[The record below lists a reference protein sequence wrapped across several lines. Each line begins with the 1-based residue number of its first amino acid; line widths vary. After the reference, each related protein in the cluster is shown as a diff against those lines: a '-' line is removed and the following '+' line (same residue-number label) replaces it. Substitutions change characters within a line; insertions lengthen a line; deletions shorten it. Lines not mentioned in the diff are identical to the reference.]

1 MSTTLKK
8 FFPKGTLVKWSASA
22 ENFHTSSGEMILNN
36 DTTLNIELKNS
47 KIALEWDGGGTKSVF
62 MGNKIVTSTSPIC
75 VGDDGP
81 LTDFNFG
88 SDFSNDSTT
97 KNVFIDAVGLSSN
110 GYIGFFNYDTN
121 VIKNIEMINSSH
133 ITKFNQLFANMQH
146 IKTVSIDTSG
156 ATELYAMFAFSAI
169 ENPPYLNTSNV
180 TNADSMFYKC
190 TKLKNIPL
198 YDFSNVTNMN
208 HMFTECSNLTNIP
221 QLDTHNVKNIEF
233 CFSDCTKLESVPL
246 LDFSNV
252 ENIHA
257 CFSDCTM
264 LKSVPLLDFSKVTD
278 TFLVFSHC
286 NSLKNV
292 GGFIGLK
299 TDISFLDSPLTHDS
313 ALNVIN
319 NLATSSGHMVEFKKT
334 TFDTLTPAE
343 IAKATDKGWTITYL

>member
-8 FFPKGTLVKWSASA
+8 YFPIGTLVKWSASA

-62 MGNKIVTSTSPIC
+62 IGNKIVTSTSPIY

-81 LTDFNFG
+81 MTDFNFG

-110 GYIGFFNYDTN
+110 GYISFFNYDTN
-121 VIKNIEMINSSH
+121 VIENIEMINSSH
-133 ITKFNQLFANMQH
+133 ITKFNHLFANMQH

-156 ATELYAMFAFSAI
+156 AKELYAMFANSAI

-180 TNADSMFYKC
+180 TNTDSMFYKC
-190 TKLKNIPL
+190 AKLKNIPT
-198 YDFSNVTNMN
+198 YDFSKVTNMN
-208 HMFTECSNLTNIP
+208 HMFDGCHELTTIP
-221 QLDTHNVKNIEF
+221 QLDTHNVENIEF
-233 CFSDCTKLESVPL
+233 CFSSCTKLESVPL

-252 ENIHA
+252 T
-257 CFSDCTM
+257 S
-264 LKSVPLLDFSKVTD
+264 TD
-278 TFLVFSHC
+278 MVFSGCFHLR
-286 NSLKNV
+286 SV

-299 TDISFLDSPLTHDS
+299 TDISFIDSPLTHDS
-313 ALNVIN
+313 ALNIID
-319 NLATSSGHMVEFKKT
+319 NLAVSTGHIVEFKKS
-334 TFDTLTPAE
+334 TFNTLTPAE

>member
-8 FFPKGTLVKWSASA
+8 IFPKGTLVKWSASA

-81 LTDFNFG
+81 MTDFYFD

-110 GYIGFFNYDTN
+110 GYINFFNYDTN
-121 VIKNIEMINSSH
+121 VIENIEMINSSH

-156 ATELYAMFAFSAI
+156 ATELYAMFAFSTI

-190 TKLKNIPL
+190 AKLKNIPP
-198 YDFSNVTNMN
+198 YDFSKVTNME
-208 HMFTECSNLTNIP
+208 HTFWGCSNITSIP
-221 QLDTHNVKNIEF
+221 YLDTHNVENIKF
-233 CFSDCTKLESVPL
+233 CFSDCTYLKSVPL

-252 ENIHA
+252 TSA
-257 CFSDCTM
+257 DVAFSDCT
-264 LKSVPLLDFSKVTD
+264 
-278 TFLVFSHC
+278 
-286 NSLKNV
+286 SLKNV

-313 ALNVIN
+313 ALNIID
-319 NLATSSGHMVEFKKT
+319 NLAVSTGHRVAFKKS

-343 IAKATDKGWTITYL
+343 IAKATDKGWTISYL

>member
-8 FFPKGTLVKWSASA
+8 YFPIGTLVKWSASA

-62 MGNKIVTSTSPIC
+62 IGNKIVTSTSPIY

-81 LTDFNFG
+81 MTDFNFG

-110 GYIGFFNYDTN
+110 GYISFFNYNTN
-121 VIKNIEMINSSH
+121 VIENIEMINSSH
-133 ITKFNQLFANMQH
+133 ITKFNHLFANMQH

-156 ATELYAMFAFSAI
+156 ATELYAMFSNSAI

-190 TKLKNIPL
+190 AELKNIPP

-208 HMFTECSNLTNIP
+208 HMFDGCHELTTIP
-221 QLDTHNVKNIEF
+221 QLDTHNVENIEF
-233 CFSDCTKLESVPL
+233 CFSSCTKLESVPL

-252 ENIHA
+252 TSTDMVFWG
-257 CFSDCTM
+257 CFHLRS
-264 LKSVPLLDFSKVTD
+264 
-278 TFLVFSHC
+278 
-286 NSLKNV
+286 V

-299 TDISFLDSPLTHDS
+299 TDISFIDSPLTHDS
-313 ALNVIN
+313 ALNIID
-319 NLATSSGHMVEFKKT
+319 NLAVSTGHIVEFKKS
-334 TFDTLTPAE
+334 TFKTLTSAE
-343 IAKATDKGWTITYL
+343 IARATDKGWEIWSV